1 MKKSTFSLKIIL
13 ITALMSFGFG
23 FAQDS
28 VSVLFIGNSYTYVN
42 DLPSVFSQLTTSLG
56 DEATVDSKTNG
67 GFTFQN
73 QLSDPLTMTKI
84 HAKTWDYVVLQG
96 QSQEPSFPF
105 DQVNT
110 QTLPP
115 AVSLAD
121 SVYANGFCSQAMYF
135 MTWGR
140 QVGDPQWDSINTFYK
155 MNNRLRNAYV
165 RIADS
170 ANASVA
176 PVGVAWKY
184 IIDNHPTINL
194 YSPDGSHPSLAGTYL
209 SACTFYASV
218 YRKNSSGAPYTAGLD
233 PTVAGYLQNAADL
246 AVLDSLD
253 TWSLKG
259 KAELTVADFLATVV
273 GQTVQLTNAS
283 THAQGYMWNF
293 GDGMSSSLINP
304 SHGYTSAGTYPIE
317 LIALSECGN
326 DTTVQQI
333 TIQSTGIIEGDG
345 TAFTVKTLGNGNFEL
360 DFIETPAVLT
370 VRDMK
375 GSIVMTFHP
384 ENQSL
389 HIDLSTAA
397 EGIYQVLWE
406 SQAGKNRY
414 ALPVLK

>member
-28 VSVLFIGNSYTYVN
+28 VSVLFVGNSYTYVN
-42 DLPSVFSQLTTSLG
+42 DLPSVFSQLTLSLG

-84 HAKTWDYVVLQG
+84 HAKPWDYVVLQG

-121 SVYANGFCSQAMYF
+121 SVYANAFCSQTMYF

-184 IIDNHPTINL
+184 IIDNHPAINL
-194 YSPDGSHPSLAGTYL
+194 YSPDGSHPSLEGTYL
-209 SACTFYASV
+209 AACTFYASV
-218 YRKNSSGAPYTAGLD
+218 YRKNSTGAPYTAGLD

-246 AVLDSLD
+246 AVLDSID
-253 TWSLKG
+253 TWFLKG
-259 KAELTVADFLATVV
+259 KADLTVADFLATVV

-283 THAQGYMWNF
+283 AHAQGYLWNF
-293 GDGMSSSLINP
+293 GDGMSSSLIDP
-304 SHGYTSAGTYPIE
+304 FHGYTTAGTYPIE

-326 DTTVQQI
+326 DTTTQQI
-333 TIQSTGIIEGDG
+333 TIQSAGIIEGDG
-345 TAFTVKTLGNGNFEL
+345 TAFTVKTLGNGSFEL
-360 DFIETPAVLT
+360 DFIEIPSVLT
-370 VRDMK
+370 VHDMK
-375 GSIVMTFHP
+375 GSLVMKLHP
-384 ENQSL
+384 ENQSV
-389 HIDLSTAA
+389 HIDLSTAT

-406 SQAGKNRY
+406 NQAGQNRY

>member
-1 MKKSTFSLKIIL
+1 ML
-13 ITALMSFGFG
+13 IVALMSSGFG

-73 QLSDPLTMTKI
+73 QLSDPVTMTKI
-84 HAKTWDYVVLQG
+84 HAKPWDYVVLQG

-121 SVYANGFCSQAMYF
+121 SVYANGFCSQALYF

-194 YSPDGSHPSLAGTYL
+194 YSPDGSHPSLEGTYL
-209 SACTFYASV
+209 AACTFYASV
-218 YRKNSSGAPYTAGLD
+218 YRKNSTGASYTAGLD

-246 AVLDSLD
+246 AVLI
-253 TWSLKG
+253 
-259 KAELTVADFLATVV
+259 
-273 GQTVQLTNAS
+273 AS
-283 THAQGYMWNF
+283 IPGF
-293 GDGMSSSLINP
+293 
-304 SHGYTSAGTYPIE
+304 
-317 LIALSECGN
+317 
-326 DTTVQQI
+326 
-333 TIQSTGIIEGDG
+333 
-345 TAFTVKTLGNGNFEL
+345 
-360 DFIETPAVLT
+360 
-370 VRDMK
+370 
-375 GSIVMTFHP
+375 
-384 ENQSL
+384 
-389 HIDLSTAA
+389 
-397 EGIYQVLWE
+397 
-406 SQAGKNRY
+406 
-414 ALPVLK
+414 

>member
-1 MKKSTFSLKIIL
+1 MKKSNSFMKILVTCSLLFSFN
-13 ITALMSFGFG
+13 S

-42 DLPSVFSQLTTSLG
+42 DLPSVFSQLTISLG

-140 QVGDPQWDSINTFYK
+140 KVGDPQWDSINTFYK

-184 IIDNHPTINL
+184 IIDNHPAINL
-194 YSPDGSHPSLAGTYL
+194 YSPDGSHPSLEGTYL
-209 SACTFYASV
+209 AACTFYASV
-218 YRKNSSGAPYTAGLD
+218 YRKNSTGAPYTAGLD

-246 AVLDSLD
+246 AVLDSID
-253 TWSLKG
+253 TWFLKG
-259 KAELTVADFLATVV
+259 KADLTVADFLATVV
-273 GQTVQLTNAS
+273 GQTVQLTNSS
-283 THAQGYMWNF
+283 TQAQGYIWNF
-293 GDGMSSSLINP
+293 GDGMSSSLIDP
-304 SHGYTSAGTYPIE
+304 FHGYTTAGTYPIE

-326 DTTVQQI
+326 DTTTQQI
-333 TIQSTGIIEGDG
+333 TIQSAGIIEGDG
-345 TAFTVKTLGNGNFEL
+345 TAFTVKTLGNGSFEL
-360 DFIETPAVLT
+360 DFIEIPSVLT
-370 VRDMK
+370 VHDMN
-375 GSIVMTFHP
+375 GSVVLTLHP
-384 ENQSL
+384 EHQSV

-397 EGIYQVLWE
+397 AGIYQVLWE
-406 SQAGKNRY
+406 SQAGQNRY

>member
-1 MKKSTFSLKIIL
+1 MKKSNLVVKMMALCTLLFSFN
-13 ITALMSFGFG
+13 TQ
-23 FAQDS
+23 AQDS

-42 DLPSVFSQLTTSLG
+42 DLPSVFSQLTLSLG

-73 QLSDPLTMTKI
+73 HLVDPLTMTKI
-84 HAKTWDYVVLQG
+84 HAKPWDYVVLQG

-121 SVYANGFCSQAMYF
+121 SVYANAFCGQTMYF

-194 YSPDGSHPSLAGTYL
+194 YSADGSHPSLEGTYL
-209 SACTFYASV
+209 AACTFYASV
-218 YRKNSSGAPYTAGLD
+218 YRKNSSGATYTAGLD
-233 PTVAGYLQNAADL
+233 PTTAGILQTAADL
-246 AVLDSLD
+246 SVLDSID
-253 TWSLKG
+253 TWFLKG
-259 KAELTVADFLATVV
+259 KADLTVADFLASVN
-273 GQTVQLTNAS
+273 GQTVQLTNS
-283 THAQGYMWNF
+283 SVHAQGFMWNF
-293 GDGMSSSLINP
+293 GDGGASVNVDP
-304 SHGYTSAGTYPIE
+304 THGFTAAGTYPIE

-326 DTTVQQI
+326 DTTIQQI
-333 TIQSTGIIEGDG
+333 TIQSAGIIEGDVLG
-345 TAFTVKTLGNGNFEL
+345 LTVKMLGNGSFDLE
-360 DFIETPAVLT
+360 FMETPTVLT
-370 VRDMK
+370 IRDMNGAVVLTIK
-375 GSIVMTFHP
+375 P
-384 ENQSL
+384 EQKNV
-389 HIDLSTAA
+389 HMDLSAVSA
-397 EGIYQVLWE
+397 GIYQMEWE
-406 SQAGKNRY
+406 SNAGQNRY
-414 ALPVLK
+414 ALPVIK

>member
-1 MKKSTFSLKIIL
+1 MKKSNLVVKMMAICTLLFSIN
-13 ITALMSFGFG
+13 TQ
-23 FAQDS
+23 AQDS
-28 VSVLFIGNSYTYVN
+28 VSVLFVGNSYTYVN
-42 DLPSVFSQLTTSLG
+42 DLPNVFKQLTGSLG

-73 QLSDPLTMTKI
+73 HLVDPLTMTKI
-84 HAKTWDYVVLQG
+84 HAKPWDYVVLQG

-121 SVYANGFCSQAMYF
+121 SVYANGFCSQTMYF

-194 YSPDGSHPSLAGTYL
+194 YSPDGSHPSLEGTYL
-209 SACTFYASV
+209 AACTFYASV
-218 YRKNSSGAPYTAGLD
+218 YRKNSTGAPYTAGLD

-246 AVLDSLD
+246 AVLDSID

-259 KAELTVADFLATVV
+259 KADLTVADFLASVN
-273 GQTVQLTNAS
+273 GQTVQLTNS
-283 THAQGYMWNF
+283 SVHAQGYMWNF
-293 GDGMSSSLINP
+293 GDGTSSVNVDP
-304 SHGYTSAGTYPIE
+304 THGFTAAGTYPIE

-326 DTTVQQI
+326 DTTIQQI
-333 TIQSTGIIEGDG
+333 TIQSAGIIEGDVLG
-345 TAFTVKTLGNGNFEL
+345 LTVKMLGNGSFDLE
-360 DFIETPAVLT
+360 FMETPTVLT
-370 VRDMK
+370 IRDMNGAVVLTIK
-375 GSIVMTFHP
+375 P
-384 ENQSL
+384 EQKNV
-389 HIDLSTAA
+389 HMDLSAVSA
-397 EGIYQVLWE
+397 GIYQMEWE
-406 SQAGKNRY
+406 SNAGQNRY
-414 ALPVLK
+414 ALPVIK

>member
-1 MKKSTFSLKIIL
+1 MKKSNSVVKMMAICTLLFSLN
-13 ITALMSFGFG
+13 TQ
-23 FAQDS
+23 AQDS
-28 VSVLFIGNSYTYVN
+28 ISVLFVGNSYTYVN
-42 DLPSVFSQLTTSLG
+42 DLPNVFKQLTSSLG

-67 GFTFQN
+67 GYTFQN
-73 QLSDPLTMTKI
+73 HLVDPLTMTKI
-84 HAKTWDYVVLQG
+84 HAKPWDYVVIQG

-121 SVYANGFCSQAMYF
+121 SVYANSFCGQAMYF

-176 PVGVAWKY
+176 PVGIAWKY

-194 YSPDGSHPSLAGTYL
+194 YSPDGSHPSLEGTYL
-209 SACTFYASV
+209 AACTFYASV
-218 YRKNSSGAPYTAGLD
+218 YRKNSTGATYTAGLD
-233 PTVAGYLQNAADL
+233 PTTAGILQTAADL
-246 AVLDSLD
+246 SVLDSID
-253 TWSLKG
+253 TWFLKG
-259 KAELTVADFLATVV
+259 KADLTVADFLASVN

-283 THAQGYMWNF
+283 THAQGYIWNF
-293 GDGMSSSLINP
+293 GDGASSVLVDPTHAFST
-304 SHGYTSAGTYPIE
+304 GGTYPVE

-333 TIQSTGIIEGDG
+333 TIQSAGIIEGDALG
-345 TAFTVKTLGNGNFEL
+345 LTVKMLGNGSFDLE
-360 DFIETPAVLT
+360 FMEIPSTLT
-370 VRDMK
+370 IRDMN
-375 GSIVMTFHP
+375 GAIVMTLKP
-384 ENQSL
+384 EQSNVHL
-389 HIDLSTAA
+389 DLTAVA
-397 EGIYQVLWE
+397 AGVYQMEWE
-406 SQAGKNRY
+406 SQKGQNRY
-414 ALPVLK
+414 ALPVNK

>member
-1 MKKSTFSLKIIL
+1 MKKRTSFVKIMVLCSLLFS
-13 ITALMSFGFG
+13 FDGFT
-23 FAQDS
+23 QDS

-42 DLPSVFSQLTTSLG
+42 DLPGVFAQLTNSLG
-56 DEATVDSKTNG
+56 DIATADSKTNG

-84 HAKTWDYVVLQG
+84 HAKPWDYVVLQG

-121 SVYANGFCSQAMYF
+121 SVYANAFCAQTMYY

-184 IIDNHPTINL
+184 IIDNYPTINL
-194 YSPDGSHPSLAGTYL
+194 YAADGSHPSLEGTYL
-209 SACTFYASV
+209 AACTFYASV
-218 YRKNSSGAPYTAGLD
+218 YRKNSTGASYTAGLD
-233 PTVAGYLQNAADL
+233 PTIAGYLQNAADL
-246 AVLDSLD
+246 AVLDSID
-253 TWSLKG
+253 TWFLKG
-259 KAELTVADFLATVV
+259 KADLTVADFTASVV
-273 GQTVQLTNAS
+273 GQSVQLTNTS
-283 THAQGYMWNF
+283 THAQGYFWNF
-293 GDGMSSSLINP
+293 GDGATNTLADP
-304 SHGYTSAGTYPIE
+304 SHGYSTAGTYPIE

-326 DTTVQQI
+326 DTTIQQI
-333 TIQSTGIIEGDG
+333 TIQSAGIIEGDG
-345 TAFTVKTLGNGNFEL
+345 TAFTVKMLDYGNFVL

-370 VRDMK
+370 VRDMN
-375 GSIVMTFHP
+375 GSIVMIFHP
-384 ENQSL
+384 EHQSV

-397 EGIYQVLWE
+397 AGIYQLEWE
-406 SQAGKNRY
+406 SQAGQNRY
-414 ALPVLK
+414 TLPVLK

>member
-1 MKKSTFSLKIIL
+1 MKKSIFSLKIIL

-73 QLSDPLTMTKI
+73 QLSDPVTMTKI
-84 HAKTWDYVVLQG
+84 HAKPWDYVVLQG

-246 AVLDSLD
+246 AVLDSID

-259 KAELTVADFLATVV
+259 KADLTVADFLATVN
-273 GQTVQLTNAS
+273 GQTVQLTNSS
-283 THAQGYMWNF
+283 TQAQGYMWNF
-293 GDGMSSSLINP
+293 GDGASSVLVDP
-304 SHGYTSAGTYPIE
+304 THGFNAGGIYPVE

-333 TIQSTGIIEGDG
+333 TIQSAGIIEGDG
-345 TAFTVKTLGNGNFEL
+345 TAFTIKTLGNGNFEL
-360 DFIETPAVLT
+360 DFIEIPSVLT
-370 VRDMK
+370 VRDMN
-375 GSIVMTFHP
+375 GSLVLTLHP
-384 ENQSL
+384 ENQSV

-406 SQAGKNRY
+406 NQAGQNRY